1 MLIPDS
7 LLFGTLEYLDRRGI
21 LCVNEKKLK
30 YAIAMRAA
38 VINTIII
45 I

>member
-1 MLIPDS
+1 M
-7 LLFGTLEYLDRRGI
+7 DRRGM
-21 LCVNEKKLK
+21 LCVNEKKLT